1 MKRIAVVGGGF
12 AGMWG
17 ALAAARKLDQT
28 GVGPDEVEITLINRD
43 GYHCIRPRLYEADL
57 SDVRVPLATVLTPA
71 GITLLEGDVSA
82 IHPDAREI
90 VVETNTGTRR
100 LSYDR
105 MVFAPGSTLR
115 TPDIPGLTEHAFDID
130 NFDGASRLNAHLDR
144 LPGLPPTTGQFK
156 VVVVGAGFTGLE
168 IVCELPARLAALS
181 AETNAQEQAQ
191 VYLVDQAMV
200 PGISLG
206 DNPQAEISR
215 VIRSLGIETRLGV
228 HVTRIANDALWLD
241 DGTSIPTRTVIWT
254 GGAFA
259 SPIGRSLG
267 VDLDNL
273 GRAPVDGNLR
283 VEHASDIFAAGDAA
297 RVNTDGTHVAVMS
310 CQHAMPQGK
319 FAGHNAA
326 ADLLGEPCLAY
337 RQPTYVT
344 CLGLGPNDAVYTE
357 GWDREVRNTQAHD
370 MKRAI
375 VTQWIYPPLTG
386 DRAEILAAAEPLITD
401 YY

>member
-17 ALAAARKLDQT
+17 ALAAARKLDQA
-28 GVGPDEVEITLINRD
+28 GVGPDKVEITLINRD
-43 GYHCIRPRLYEADL
+43 GFHCIRPRLYEADL
-57 SDVRVPLATVLTPA
+57 SDVRVPLTTVLTPA

-82 IHPDAREI
+82 IDPDAREI
-90 VVETNTGTRR
+90 VVETNTGTRQI
-100 LSYDR
+100 SYDR
-105 MVFAPGSTLR
+105 MIFAPGSTLR
-115 TPDIPGLTEHAFDID
+115 TPDIPGLAEHAFDID
-130 NFDGASRLNAHLDR
+130 SFDSASRLNAHLDQ
-144 LPGLPPTTGQFK
+144 LPGLPSTAGQFK

-168 IVCELPARLAALS
+168 IVCELPARLAALA
-181 AETNAQEQAQ
+181 AEANTQEQAQ
-191 VYLVDQAMV
+191 VYLVDQAAV

-206 DNPQAEISR
+206 TNPQAEISR
-215 VIRSLGIETRLGV
+215 VVQSLGIETRLGV
-228 HVTRIANDALWLD
+228 QVTRIENDELLLD

-254 GGAFA
+254 GGALA
-259 SPIGRSLG
+259 NPIGRSLN
-267 VDLDNL
+267 VNLDDL
-273 GRAPVDGNLR
+273 GRAPVDGHLR
-283 VEHASDIFAAGDAA
+283 VENTADIFAAGDAA